1 MAERPDSV
9 RSVDNEGQRPI
20 ESEKKAGEVVAC
32 SDASSEGRGDSDK
45 SEAIPL
51 KMKLIAIL
59 LVTAT
64 GFGSHWS
71 SGVTGAMKSTVKKV
85 WITWLLL
92 WVLS

>member
-1 MAERPDSV
+1 MAARPDSV
-9 RSVDNEGQRPI
+9 RSVDNEGQRPT

-32 SDASSEGRGDSDK
+32 SDAESEGRSGSDK

-85 WITWLLL
+85 W
-92 WVLS
+92 VP

>member
-1 MAERPDSV
+1 MPSL
-9 RSVDNEGQRPI
+9 
-20 ESEKKAGEVVAC
+20 SEKKAGDVVV
-32 SDASSEGRGDSDK
+32 ASSEASTGERDGSDR
-45 SEAIPL
+45 SSAIPL

-85 WITWLLL
+85 
-92 WVLS
+92 

>member
-1 MAERPDSV
+1 MDARSPSERPHDHTT
-9 RSVDNEGQRPI
+9 DNDGQMP
-20 ESEKKAGEVVAC
+20 SLYEKKVGDVVV
-32 SDASSEGRGDSDK
+32 ASSEASTGERDGSDRGS
-45 SEAIPL
+45 AIPL

-85 WITWLLL
+85 
-92 WVLS
+92 

>member
-1 MAERPDSV
+1 MAARLDFVAESEV
-9 RSVDNEGQRPI
+9 EVGVDGQRNSLS
-20 ESEKKAGEVVAC
+20 ENEKKVADVAAC
-32 SDASSEGRGDSDK
+32 SDASSNGRGGSDK

-85 WITWLLL
+85 WTI
-92 WVLS
+92 

>member
-1 MAERPDSV
+1 MAA
-9 RSVDNEGQRPI
+9 RSSCEPARGLSTDNDGQRRSL
-20 ESEKKAGEVVAC
+20 SEKKVGEVVAC
-32 SDASSEGRGDSDK
+32 SDASTGERDGSERS
-45 SEAIPL
+45 SAIPL

-85 WITWLLL
+85 CI
-92 WVLS
+92 V

>member
-1 MAERPDSV
+1 MAARPDFVASSEV
-9 RSVDNEGQRPI
+9 SVDDNGQRSASC
-20 ESEKKAGEVVAC
+20 ENEKKVADVVAC
-32 SDASSEGRGDSDK
+32 SDASSDGRGGSDK
-45 SEAIPL
+45 SSAIPL

-85 WITWLLL
+85 LTI
-92 WVLS
+92 